1 MIPIGLA
8 VLKLGR
14 FNIRVFL
21 APSARP
27 RARPKTDWKKVS
39 VTPLRGVANPTDSR
53 DREGR
58 RGEPDPAAPA
68 AIDLVGLHKV
78 YDAGRG
84 KPGKEALRS
93 IDLTIGHG
101 ELFGLLGPNG
111 AGKSTL
117 INVLAGLVLKTAG
130 KARICGFDID
140 VHPRNARAAIGV
152 VPQELSIDPF
162 FTPRESLDLQAGLY
176 GVPKRERRTEK
187 ILRDLFLTEVAD
199 AYSRRLSGGMK
210 RRLMVAKAMV
220 HAPPVIVLD
229 EPTAGVDVELR
240 QYLWS
245 YIRDLNA
252 VGTTIL
258 LTTHYLEEA
267 EQLCDR
273 IAIIDKG
280 DVVACDKTNNLVR
293 LIDRKEVSIV
303 LADDLDAVPASLSH
317 LNADLRTQRTLV
329 VRYRRSDNEISEIL
343 ASVQRAGLTILD
355 LTTEESDLEDVFLEL
370 TGREGLRRLDEPP
383 PPPPGRDEDVLL

>member
-1 MIPIGLA
+1 MRRENGWI
-8 VLKLGR
+8 
-14 FNIRVFL
+14 
-21 APSARP
+21 
-27 RARPKTDWKKVS
+27 DVS
-39 VTPLRGVANPTDSR
+39 VTPLRGAESPADSPR
-53 DREGR
+53 QNGSL
-58 RGEPDPAAPA
+58 AAGQGAPSIELSA
-68 AIDLVGLHKV
+68 LHKV
-78 YDAGRG
+78 YDMGRG

-93 IDLTIGHG
+93 IDLAIGQG

-117 INVLAGLVLKTAG
+117 INILAGLVIKTSG
-130 KARICGFDID
+130 KVRICGFDID
-140 VHPRNARAAIGV
+140 ANPRNARAAIGV

-162 FTPRESLDLQAGLY
+162 FSPREALDLQAGLY

-240 QYLWS
+240 QYLWA

-252 VGTTIL
+252 AGTTIL

-280 DVVACDKTNNLVR
+280 AVVACDKTHALVR
-293 LIDRKEVSIV
+293 LIDRKEVSIIV
-303 LADDLDAVPASLSH
+303 ADDLGELPAGLHHLDAE
-317 LNADLRTQRTLV
+317 LRSPRTLV
-329 VRYRRSDNEISEIL
+329 VRYRPSDNQIAEIL
-343 ASVQRAGLTILD
+343 AAVQNAGLTILD
-355 LTTEESDLEDVFLEL
+355 LSTEESDLEDVFLEL
-370 TGREGLRRLDEPP
+370 TGRGNRQRLEEEATPP
-383 PPPPGRDEDVLL
+383 APGRQDDMP

>member
-1 MIPIGLA
+1 M
-8 VLKLGR
+8 
-14 FNIRVFL
+14 
-21 APSARP
+21 
-27 RARPKTDWKKVS
+27 S
-39 VTPLRGVANPTDSR
+39 VTPLRGAQSPAESPAESRADSHDRGNERVAADAHAT
-53 DREGR
+53 
-58 RGEPDPAAPA
+58 PAIELA
-68 AIDLVGLHKV
+68 ALHKV
-78 YDAGRG
+78 YDTGRR

-93 IDLTIGHG
+93 VDLSIGHG

-117 INVLAGLVLKTAG
+117 INILNGLVIKTSG

-140 VHPRNARAAIGV
+140 VNPRNARAAIGV

-176 GVPKRERRTEK
+176 GVPKRERRTET

-240 QYLWS
+240 QYLWA
-245 YIRDLNA
+245 YIRGLNA
-252 VGTTIL
+252 AGTTIL

-280 DVVACDKTNNLVR
+280 EVVACDKTQTLVR
-293 LIDRKEVSIV
+293 RIDRKEVSIV
-303 LADDLDAVPASLSH
+303 VADDLKEVPASLNH
-317 LNADLRTQRTLV
+317 LDADLRSPHSLV
-329 VRYRRSDNEISEIL
+329 VRYRRSDNEIVEIL
-343 ASVQRAGLTILD
+343 AAVQRAGLTILD
-355 LTTEESDLEDVFLEL
+355 LTTAESDLEDVFLEL
-370 TGREGLRRLDEPP
+370 TGREGRNRLDEAAPP
-383 PPPPGRDEDVLL
+383 APGREEDMPL